1 MRANKALDLSSQSTG
16 LPPDGLANPRKAWSR
31 AGLAPE
37 DWTFRFTP
45 EALAEVEAIVAA
57 LRKDPLPT
65 LLLTPEQFELP
76 ACRELM
82 GRVRALLVEGIGFC
96 VVDGLPLER
105 YSEEEAKAAYWVLGL
120 LVGRTVAQKWDGTML
135 YDVTDTGRAL
145 GYGVRASWTDAELV
159 FHTDNCFSAAMPE
172 IVSLLCFSPAAS
184 GGISRFCSIHT
195 ILERLRERH
204 PKLLQRLYR
213 PFYYDRQ
220 AEHAPDA
227 PKVTYAPALAWEDGR
242 LHGRLNNNLIRK
254 GHELAGQPLDAEGAE
269 ALAALEEVM
278 ADEELWVELRME
290 RGQLQLLN
298 NLEFVHYRSAFTDDE
313 RHKRHLV
320 RLWIRDRGRRGFD
333 G

>member
-1 MRANKALDLSSQSTG
+1 MRANNALDLSSRSTG
-16 LPPDGLANPRKAWSR
+16 APPDGFANQRQSWGR
-31 AGLAPE
+31 ADLSPE
-37 DWTFRFTP
+37 DWTLRFTP
-45 EALAEVEAIVAA
+45 DALAEVEATVAA

-65 LLLTPEQFELP
+65 LLLTPDQFELP
-76 ACRELM
+76 ACRALM
-82 GRVRALLVEGIGFC
+82 GRVRALLVDGIGFC
-96 VVDGLPLER
+96 VVDGLPLGR
-105 YSEEEAKAAYWVLGL
+105 YGEEEAKATYWVLGL

-145 GYGVRASWTDAELV
+145 GYGVRASWTDTELV

-254 GHELAGQPLDAEGAE
+254 GHELADQPLDAEGAE

-320 RLWIRDRGRRGFD
+320 RLWIRDGGRRGFD

>member
-45 EALAEVEAIVAA
+45 EALAEVESIVAA

-204 PKLLQRLYR
+204 PKLLRRLYR

-242 LHGRLNNNLIRK
+242 LQGRLNNNLSRK